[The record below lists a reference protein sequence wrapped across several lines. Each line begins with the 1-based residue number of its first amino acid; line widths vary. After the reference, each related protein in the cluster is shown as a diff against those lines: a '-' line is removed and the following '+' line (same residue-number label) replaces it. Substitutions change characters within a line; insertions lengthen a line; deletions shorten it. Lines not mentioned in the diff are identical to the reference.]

1 MGFPHKFD
9 VIVVGAG
16 PAGCSSAYLLAKAG
30 LRVLLVERGRSAGSK
45 LLWGGKAYAQPI
57 REVWPELD
65 KEAPIHRWV
74 TRERFSFVWGD
85 RVLTIEYKLGRS
97 VAFTSYLPELVSW
110 MARKAESAGA
120 LLVEDVR
127 VDEIVVENGRVV
139 GVRSGSDIVRADVVI
154 DAEGANRILLEKL
167 GLAERLNVN
176 SSVALGVKETL
187 SLDPRLIEERFNL
200 DKGEGLAWL
209 VAGDITRGLPGGG
222 FIYTM
227 RDSISIGLVIPI
239 GPAARAAE
247 EGTLK
252 EHVSELIESF
262 RLHPY
267 FNRFWREADVIEYG
281 GRMTLEGG
289 LSMMPKRLY
298 APGLLVVGDAAG
310 FLVNTGYTIRGVDTA
325 VYSGKLA
332 AETVIEA
339 LNKGGFTEDNL
350 KSYEDKVKRSYIYRE
365 LKAHSAIEDVM
376 RDPFYF
382 TKIPQVV
389 VGAAGKLFEADYEE
403 PTLVGGLLEASRESE
418 VSLTKM
424 LFKLA
429 RVVRRL

>member
-1 MGFPHKFD
+1 LSFPHKFD

-85 RVLTIEYKLGRS
+85 RVLTIEYKLGKS

-120 LLVEDVR
+120 ILVEDVR

-139 GVRSGSDIVRADVVI
+139 GVRSGNDIVRADIVI
-154 DAEGANRILLEKL
+154 DAEGANRMLLEKL

-176 SSVALGVKETL
+176 SGVALGVKETL

-281 GRMTLEGG
+281 GRLTLEGG

-310 FLVNTGYTIRGVDTA
+310 FLINTGYTIRGVDTA

-350 KSYEDKVKRSYIYRE
+350 KSYEDKIKRSYIYRE

-382 TKIPQVV
+382 TKIPQVLV
-389 VGAAGKLFEADYEE
+389 KTAGKLFEADYEE
-403 PTLVGGLLEASRESE
+403 PTLVGSLLEASRESE

>member
-120 LLVEDVR
+120 LLVEDVK

-139 GVRSGSDIVRADVVI
+139 GVRSGSDIVRADIVI
-154 DAEGANRILLEKL
+154 DAEGANRMLLEKL

-382 TKIPQVV
+382 TKIPQVLV
-389 VGAAGKLFEADYEE
+389 KAAGKLFEADYEE
-403 PTLVGGLLEASRESE
+403 PTLVGGLLEASRESG
-418 VSLTKM
+418 VSLMKM

>member
-1 MGFPHKFD
+1 LGFPHRFD

-139 GVRSGSDIVRADVVI
+139 GVRSGSDIVRADIVI
-154 DAEGANRILLEKL
+154 DAEGVNRMLLEKL

-403 PTLVGGLLEASRESE
+403 PTLVGSLLEASRESG
-418 VSLTKM
+418 VSLMKM

>member
-1 MGFPHKFD
+1 LGFPHKFD

-187 SLDPRLIEERFNL
+187 SLDPRLMEERFNL

-418 VSLTKM
+418 VSLMKM

>member
-1 MGFPHKFD
+1 LSFPHRFD

-154 DAEGANRILLEKL
+154 DAEGVNRMLLEKL

-403 PTLVGGLLEASRESE
+403 PTLVGSLLEASRESG
-418 VSLTKM
+418 VSLMKM

>member
-1 MGFPHKFD
+1 LGFPHKFD

-85 RVLTIEYKLGRS
+85 RVLTIEYKLGKS

-139 GVRSGSDIVRADVVI
+139 GVRSGSDIVRADIVI
-154 DAEGANRILLEKL
+154 DAEGVNRMLLEKL

-176 SSVALGVKETL
+176 SGVALGVKETL

-382 TKIPQVV
+382 TKIPQVLV
-389 VGAAGKLFEADYEE
+389 KAAGKLFEADYEE
-403 PTLVGGLLEASRESE
+403 PTLVGSLLEASRESE
-418 VSLTKM
+418 VSLMKM

>member
-1 MGFPHKFD
+1 LGTTSKFD
-9 VIVVGAG
+9 VVIVGAG
-16 PAGCSSAYLLAKAG
+16 PAGCSSAYLLARAG

-74 TRERFSFVWGD
+74 TRDRFSFVWGD
-85 RVLTIEYKLGRS
+85 RILTVEYKLGRS

-127 VDEIVVENGRVV
+127 VDEIVVKDGRVV
-139 GVRSGSDIVRADVVI
+139 GVRSGDDVVRADVVI
-154 DAEGANRILLEKL
+154 DAEGVNRMLLEKL
-167 GLAERLNVN
+167 GLAEKLDVN
-176 SSVALGVKETL
+176 SGVALGVKETL
-187 SLDPRLIEERFNL
+187 SLDSKLIEERFNL
-200 DKGEGLAWL
+200 DKGEGLSWL

-239 GPAARAAE
+239 GPAAKAAE
-247 EGTLK
+247 EGILK
-252 EHVSELIESF
+252 EHVSSLVESF

-281 GRMTLEGG
+281 GRMTIEGG
-289 LSMMPKRLY
+289 LSMMPRRLY

-339 LNKGGFTEDNL
+339 LSRGGFTEDNL
-350 KSYEDKVKRSYIYRE
+350 KAYEDKVRRSHIYRE
-365 LKAHSAIEDVM
+365 LRNHSGVEDIM
-376 RDPFYF
+376 KDPFYF
-382 TKIPQVV
+382 TKLPQVV
-389 VGAAGKLFEADYEE
+389 VGAAGRLFEADYEE
-403 PTLVGGLLEASRESE
+403 PTLIGSVVEASRDAGI
-418 VSLTKM
+418 SLVRAF
-424 LFKLA
+424 FKLA

>member
-1 MGFPHKFD
+1 LGFPHKFD

-139 GVRSGSDIVRADVVI
+139 GVRSGSDIVRADIVI
-154 DAEGANRILLEKL
+154 DAEGVNRMLLEKL

-403 PTLVGGLLEASRESE
+403 PTLVGSLLEASRESG
-418 VSLTKM
+418 VSLMKM

>member
-1 MGFPHKFD
+1 MGLPSKFD
-9 VIVVGAG
+9 VVVVGAG
-16 PAGCSSAYLLAKAG
+16 PAGCSSAYILAKAG
-30 LRVLLVERGRSAGSK
+30 FKVLLVERGRGAGSK
-45 LLWGGKAYAQPI
+45 ELWGGKAYAQPL

-110 MARKAESAGA
+110 MARKAEGAGA

-127 VDEIVVENGRVV
+127 VDEIIVENGRVV
-139 GVRSGSDIVRADVVI
+139 GVRSGSDTIKADVVI
-154 DAEGANRILLEKL
+154 DAEGINRMLLEKL
-167 GLAERLNVN
+167 GLVERLNVD
-176 SSVALGVKETL
+176 SGVALGVKETL

-227 RDSISIGLVIPI
+227 RDSISIGLVLPL
-239 GPAARAAE
+239 GPATKAAE
-247 EGTLK
+247 EGTLR
-252 EHVSELIESF
+252 ERVSDLVESF

-267 FNRFWREADVIEYG
+267 FSRFWKEADVIEYG
-281 GRMTLEGG
+281 GRLTLEGG
-289 LSMMPKRLY
+289 LTLMPRKLY
-298 APGLLVVGDAAG
+298 MPGLLIVGDAAG
-310 FLVNTGYTIRGVDTA
+310 LLVNTGYTIRGVDTA

-332 AETVIEA
+332 AETIIEA
-339 LNKGGFTEDNL
+339 HNKGGFTEENL
-350 KSYEDKVKRSYIYRE
+350 RVYEEKIRKSYIYRE
-365 LKAHSAIEDVM
+365 LRNHSAIEDIM

-382 TKIPQVV
+382 TKLPQLIL
-389 VGAAGKLFEADYEE
+389 GATSKLFEADYEE
-403 PTLVGGLLEASRESE
+403 PTLLGSLSEASREVG
-418 VSLTKM
+418 VSLIG
-424 LFKLA
+424 LLLRIA

>member
-1 MGFPHKFD
+1 LGFPHKFD

-139 GVRSGSDIVRADVVI
+139 GVRSGSDIVRADIVI
-154 DAEGANRILLEKL
+154 DAEGVNRMLLEKL

-187 SLDPRLIEERFNL
+187 SLDPRLMEERFNL
-200 DKGEGLAWL
+200 DKGEGLTWL

-382 TKIPQVV
+382 TKIPQVLV
-389 VGAAGKLFEADYEE
+389 KAAGKLFEADYEE

-418 VSLTKM
+418 VSLMKM

>member
-1 MGFPHKFD
+1 LGFPHKFD

-139 GVRSGSDIVRADVVI
+139 GVRSGSDIVRADIVI
-154 DAEGANRILLEKL
+154 DAEGANRMLLEKL

-281 GRMTLEGG
+281 GRIALEGG
-289 LSMMPKRLY
+289 LSMMPRRLY

-365 LKAHSAIEDVM
+365 LKAHSAIEDVI

-389 VGAAGKLFEADYEE
+389 VKAAGKLFEADYEE

-418 VSLTKM
+418 VSLMKM

>member
-1 MGFPHKFD
+1 LGFPHKFD

-139 GVRSGSDIVRADVVI
+139 GVRSGSDIVRADIVI
-154 DAEGANRILLEKL
+154 DAEGVNRMLLEKL

-187 SLDPRLIEERFNL
+187 SLDPRLMEERFNL

-281 GRMTLEGG
+281 GRMTVEGG

-325 VYSGKLA
+325 VHGGKLA

-365 LKAHSAIEDVM
+365 LKAHSAIEDVT

-382 TKIPQVV
+382 TKIPQVLV
-389 VGAAGKLFEADYEE
+389 KAAGKLFEADYEE
-403 PTLVGGLLEASRESE
+403 PTLVGGPTR
-418 VSLTKM
+418 SL
-424 LFKLA
+424 
-429 RVVRRL
+429 

>member
-139 GVRSGSDIVRADVVI
+139 GVRSGSDIVRADIVI
-154 DAEGANRILLEKL
+154 DAEGVNRMLLEKL

-187 SLDPRLIEERFNL
+187 SLDPRLMEERFNL
-200 DKGEGLAWL
+200 DKGEGLTWL

-382 TKIPQVV
+382 TKIPQVLV
-389 VGAAGKLFEADYEE
+389 KAAGKLFEADYEE

-418 VSLTKM
+418 VSLMKM

>member
-1 MGFPHKFD
+1 
-9 VIVVGAG
+9 VVGAG

-74 TRERFSFVWGD
+74 TRERFSFIWGD

-139 GVRSGSDIVRADVVI
+139 GVRSGNDIVRADIVI
-154 DAEGANRILLEKL
+154 DAEGANRMLLEKL

-382 TKIPQVV
+382 TKIPQVLV
-389 VGAAGKLFEADYEE
+389 KAAGKLFEADYEE

-418 VSLTKM
+418 VSLMKM

>member
-1 MGFPHKFD
+1 LGFPHKFD

-139 GVRSGSDIVRADVVI
+139 GVRSGSDIVRADIVI
-154 DAEGANRILLEKL
+154 DAEGANRMLLEKL

-187 SLDPRLIEERFNL
+187 SLDPRLMEERFNL

-325 VYSGKLA
+325 VHGGKLA

-365 LKAHSAIEDVM
+365 LKAHSAIEDVT

-382 TKIPQVV
+382 TKIPQVLV
-389 VGAAGKLFEADYEE
+389 KAAGKLFEADYEE

-418 VSLTKM
+418 VSLMKM

>member
-1 MGFPHKFD
+1 MSFPHKFD

-85 RVLTIEYKLGRS
+85 RVLTIEYKLGKS

-120 LLVEDVR
+120 ILVEDVR

-139 GVRSGSDIVRADVVI
+139 GVRSGNDIVRADIVI
-154 DAEGANRILLEKL
+154 DAEGANRMLLEKL

-350 KSYEDKVKRSYIYRE
+350 KSYEDKVRRSYIYRE

-382 TKIPQVV
+382 TKIPQVLV
-389 VGAAGKLFEADYEE
+389 KAAGKLFEADYEE

-418 VSLTKM
+418 VSLMKM

>member
-1 MGFPHKFD
+1 LSFPHRFD

-154 DAEGANRILLEKL
+154 DAEGANRMLLEKL

-267 FNRFWREADVIEYG
+267 FNRFWREADVVEYG

-382 TKIPQVV
+382 TKIPQVLV
-389 VGAAGKLFEADYEE
+389 KAAGKLFEADYEE

-418 VSLTKM
+418 VSLMKM

>member
-139 GVRSGSDIVRADVVI
+139 GVRSGSDIVRADIVI
-154 DAEGANRILLEKL
+154 DAEGVNRMLLEKL

-382 TKIPQVV
+382 TKIPQVLV
-389 VGAAGKLFEADYEE
+389 KAAGKLFEADYEE

-418 VSLTKM
+418 VSLMKM

>member
-1 MGFPHKFD
+1 LGFPHKFD

-74 TRERFSFVWGD
+74 TRDRFSFVWGD

-127 VDEIVVENGRVV
+127 VDEIVVESGRVV

-289 LSMMPKRLY
+289 LSIMPRRLY

-365 LKAHSAIEDVM
+365 LEAHSAIEDVM

-382 TKIPQVV
+382 TKIPQVLV
-389 VGAAGKLFEADYEE
+389 KAAGKLFEADYEE

-418 VSLTKM
+418 VSLMKM

>member
-1 MGFPHKFD
+1 LSIPSKFD
-9 VIVVGAG
+9 VVVVGAG

-30 LRVLLVERGRSAGSK
+30 LRVLLIERGRSAGSK

-65 KEAPIHRWV
+65 REAPIHRWV

-97 VAFTSYLPELVSW
+97 VAFTSYIPELVLW
-110 MARKAESAGA
+110 MARKAEGAGA
-120 LLVEDVR
+120 LLVEDVT
-127 VDEIVVENGRVV
+127 VDEIVVKDGRVV
-139 GVRSGSDIVRADVVI
+139 GVRSGNDIVEADVVI
-154 DAEGANRILLEKL
+154 DAEGVNRMLLEKL
-167 GLAERLNVN
+167 GLAERLNIN
-176 SSVALGVKETL
+176 SGLALGVKETL
-187 SLDPRLIEERFNL
+187 SLNSKLIEERFNL

-209 VAGDITRGLPGGG
+209 VAGDITKGLPGGG

-227 RDSISIGLVIPI
+227 RDSIGIGLVLAL
-239 GPAARAAE
+239 GPAAKAAE
-247 EGTLK
+247 EGVLK
-252 EHVSELIESF
+252 EHVSSLVESF

-281 GRMTLEGG
+281 GRMTIEGG

-298 APGLLVVGDAAG
+298 APGLLIVGDAAG

-339 LNKGGFTEDNL
+339 LNKGGFTEGNL
-350 KSYEDKVKRSYIYRE
+350 KAYEDKVKRSYIYRE
-365 LKAHSAIEDVM
+365 LRDHSGIEDVM
-376 RDPFYF
+376 KDPFYF
-382 TKIPQVV
+382 TKLPQVILGSASKV
-389 VGAAGKLFEADYEE
+389 FEADYEE
-403 PTLVGGLLEASRESE
+403 PTLIKSVMEASRDTGL
-418 VSLTKM
+418 SLVRAF
-424 LFKLA
+424 LKLA

>member
-1 MGFPHKFD
+1 MSIPSKFD
-9 VIVVGAG
+9 VVVVGAG

-30 LRVLLVERGRSAGSK
+30 LRVLLIERGRSAGSK

-65 KEAPIHRWV
+65 REAPIHRWV

-97 VAFTSYLPELVSW
+97 VAFTSYIPELVLW
-110 MARKAESAGA
+110 MARKAEGAGA
-120 LLVEDVR
+120 LLVEDVT
-127 VDEIVVENGRVV
+127 VDEIVVKDGRVV
-139 GVRSGSDIVRADVVI
+139 GVRSGNDIVEADVVI
-154 DAEGANRILLEKL
+154 DAEGVNRMLLEKL
-167 GLAERLNVN
+167 GLAERLNIN
-176 SSVALGVKETL
+176 SGLALGVKETL
-187 SLDPRLIEERFNL
+187 SLNSKLIEERFNL

-209 VAGDITRGLPGGG
+209 VAGDITKGLPGGG

-227 RDSISIGLVIPI
+227 RDSIGIGLVLAL
-239 GPAARAAE
+239 GPAAKAAE
-247 EGTLK
+247 EGVLK
-252 EHVSELIESF
+252 EHVSSLVESF

-281 GRMTLEGG
+281 GRMTIEGG

-298 APGLLVVGDAAG
+298 APGLLIVGDAAG

-339 LNKGGFTEDNL
+339 LNKGGFTEGNL
-350 KSYEDKVKRSYIYRE
+350 KAYEDKVKRSYIYRE
-365 LKAHSAIEDVM
+365 LRDHSGIEDVM
-376 RDPFYF
+376 KDPFYF
-382 TKIPQVV
+382 TKLPQVILGSASKV
-389 VGAAGKLFEADYEE
+389 FEADYEE
-403 PTLVGGLLEASRESE
+403 PTLIKSVMEASRDTGL
-418 VSLTKM
+418 SL
-424 LFKLA
+424 
-429 RVVRRL
+429 VRCSLPLQV